1 LLRSGGGLSNNIR
14 SLFPGVFIVA
24 FLSAGLFKLH
34 DSSGIEVGE
43 ASSAPTIH
51 ALDSNRKPA
60 PAPQTRPAPPT
71 GTLDAAPQDSVATVI
86 NVDLLLAM
94 SDISYS
100 HDHDQREQAVYTL
113 LELDGEDALPGIEQ
127 ALLDPVLAVRGAAI
141 DALEEIGGELAFE
154 ALVFALGDPSEELRE
169 DALLALQAIA
179 GDVALDYADPGI
191 RCSC

>member
-1 LLRSGGGLSNNIR
+1 
-14 SLFPGVFIVA
+14 
-24 FLSAGLFKLH
+24 
-34 DSSGIEVGE
+34 
-43 ASSAPTIH
+43 
-51 ALDSNRKPA
+51 
-60 PAPQTRPAPPT
+60 
-71 GTLDAAPQDSVATVI
+71 
-86 NVDLLLAM
+86 
-94 SDISYS
+94 
-100 HDHDQREQAVYTL
+100 VYTL